1 MTSQHLWLRATTRRG
16 RGAVRRRLNWAV
28 LGACLVGAMLTPR
41 VLAGEFKAGVARVNI
56 TPPVPFYL
64 SGYAARTNPATTVR
78 TELWAK
84 ALAVQDRNGT
94 RVVFVTADL
103 IALPRDV
110 TDAVAQ
116 RIMRRHG
123 LRRSQL
129 VFNASHT
136 HSGPFVWS
144 NLRVMSNFAPAEKAR
159 VLDYTAQLTDKLTA
173 LVDAALA
180 DVSSAALSCGHATA
194 GFAIN
199 RRQPVPTGF
208 VLGQNPAGPVDHD
221 VPVLKVVAP
230 DGTLRAVLFG
240 YACHNTTCPMSLEV
254 DADYAG
260 AAQRALEAAHPG
272 ATALFMILCGG
283 DQNPH
288 PRGSMEWVEKHGREL
303 ADAVEGALA
312 GGLQPVRGPIRSAFT
327 TTPLEFVPHTREQFE
342 REANDPHP
350 FKRRRAEFVLQ
361 AYDRGHPPRQIEC
374 PVQAIRFGRD
384 LTVLAI
390 GGEVVV
396 DYALRAKREFAGEN
410 LVVAGYCNDV
420 MCYVPSRR
428 VLREGG
434 YEAVDSMIYYGRP
447 GPFAESVE
455 ENIFT
460 AARKVMSRVGV
471 RAARPAS
478 AAVAPPR

>member
-1 MTSQHLWLRATTRRG
+1 MT
-16 RGAVRRRLNWAV
+16 
-28 LGACLVGAMLTPR
+28 LGLALVAGQLI
-41 VLAGEFKAGVARVNI
+41 AGEFLAGVARVNI

-64 SGYAARTNPATTVR
+64 SGYAARTNPAGAVR
-78 TELWAK
+78 TDLWAK
-84 ALAVQDRNGT
+84 ALALQDRNGT
-94 RVVFVTADL
+94 RAVFVTADL
-103 IALPRDV
+103 IALPGDV
-110 TDAVAQ
+110 TEVVA
-116 RIMRRHG
+116 RRVMRRHG

-129 VFNASHT
+129 LFNASHT

-144 NLRVMSNFAPAEKAR
+144 NLRVMFHFAPGEKAR
-159 VLDYTAQLTDKLTA
+159 VLDYTAQLADKLTE

-180 DVSSAALSCGHATA
+180 DLSPATLSCGHGNA

-199 RRQPVPTGF
+199 RRQPVPTG
-208 VLGQNPAGPVDHD
+208 VIIGQNPAGPVDHD
-221 VPVLKVVAP
+221 VPVLKVASLQ
-230 DGTLRAVLFG
+230 GGLRAVLFG

-288 PRGSMEWVEKHGREL
+288 PRGSMDWVEKHGAEL
-303 ADAVEGALA
+303 AAAVARVLA
-312 GGLQPVRGPIRSAFT
+312 GEMKPVRGPIRTAFT
-327 TTPLEFVPHTREQFE
+327 VTALEFAPHTREQFE
-342 REANDPHP
+342 AEAKDAHP
-350 FKRRRAEFVLQ
+350 FKRRRAEFVL
-361 AYDRGHPPRQIEC
+361 AGYDRGRPPRAIDC
-374 PVQAIRFGRD
+374 PIQAVRFGKD
-384 LTVLAI
+384 LAFLGL

-396 DYALRAKREFAGEN
+396 DYALRARREFAGEN

-447 GPFAESVE
+447 GPFAENVE
-455 ENIFT
+455 ERIF
-460 AARKVMSRVGV
+460 AAAHKVLKQVGV
-471 RAARPAS
+471 RAAQS
-478 AAVAPPR
+478 ARTAALPIH

>member
-1 MTSQHLWLRATTRRG
+1 MVRGGRRPGCG
-16 RGAVRRRLNWAV
+16 RIGL
-28 LGACLVGAMLTPR
+28 ACALL
-41 VLAGEFKAGVARVNI
+41 LAGRAWAGDFLAGVARVNI

-64 SGYAARTNPATTVR
+64 SGYAARTNPATRVR
-78 TELWAK
+78 TDLWAK
-84 ALAVQDRNGT
+84 ALALQDRNGT
-94 RVVFVTADL
+94 RLVIVTADL

-116 RIMRRHG
+116 RLMHRHG

-129 VFNASHT
+129 LFNASHT
-136 HSGPFVWS
+136 HSGPVVWS
-144 NLRVMSNFAPAEKAR
+144 NLRVMFDFSPEEKVR
-159 VLDYTAQLTDKLTA
+159 VLDYASRLTDRLTE

-180 DVSSAALSCGHATA
+180 DLAPAALRCGRGNA

-199 RRQPVPTGF
+199 RRQPLPSGF

-221 VPVLKVVAP
+221 VPVLQVVSSRGA
-230 DGTLRAVLFG
+230 LRAVLFG

-288 PRGSMEWVEKHGREL
+288 PRGSMDWVEKHGQEL
-303 ADAVEGALA
+303 AGAVERVLQGAM
-312 GGLQPVRGPIRSAFT
+312 QPVRGPIRQAFT
-327 TTPLEFVPHTREQFE
+327 TASLEFAPHTREQFE
-342 REANDPHP
+342 AEAKDAHP
-350 FKRRRAEFVLQ
+350 FKRRRAEFVLR
-361 AYDRGHPPRQIEC
+361 AYDRGTPPRQIAC
-374 PVQAIRFGRD
+374 PVQAVRLGKE
-384 LTVLAI
+384 LAI
-390 GGEVVV
+390 LALGGEVVV
-396 DYALRAKREFAGEN
+396 DYALRARREFPGEN

-447 GPFAESVE
+447 GPFAEDVE
-455 ENIFT
+455 ERIF
-460 AARKVMSRVGV
+460 AAAHKVLRQVGV
-471 RAARPAS
+471 RPAAPAR
-478 AAVAPPR
+478 AAALPIQ

>member
-1 MTSQHLWLRATTRRG
+1 MSGVGVTLS
-16 RGAVRRRLNWAV
+16 
-28 LGACLVGAMLTPR
+28 CLLVAAQTF
-41 VLAGEFKAGVARVNI
+41 AGEFLAGVARVNI

-64 SGYAARTNPATTVR
+64 SGYAARTNPATSVR
-78 TELWAK
+78 TDLWAK
-84 ALAVQDRNGT
+84 ALAFQDRNGA
-94 RVVFVTADL
+94 RAVFVTADL
-103 IALPRDV
+103 IALPGDV
-110 TDAVAQ
+110 TEVVAQ
-116 RIMRRHG
+116 RVMRRHG

-129 VFNASHT
+129 LFNASHT

-144 NLRVMSNFAPAEKAR
+144 NLRVMFHFAPEEKAR
-159 VLDYTAQLTDKLTA
+159 VVEYTAQLTDKLTT

-180 DVSSAALSCGHATA
+180 DLSSAVLSCGHAKA

-199 RRQPVPTGF
+199 RRQPLPSGVTI
-208 VLGQNPAGPVDHD
+208 GQNPAGPVDHD
-221 VPVLKVVAP
+221 VPVLKVASP
-230 DGTLRAVLFG
+230 QGALRAVLFG

-288 PRGSMEWVEKHGREL
+288 PRGSMEWVEKHGVEL
-303 ADAVEGALA
+303 AGAVERALA
-312 GGLQPVRGPIRSAFT
+312 GEMKPVRGPIRTAFT
-327 TTPLEFVPHTREQFE
+327 VTPLEFAPHTREQFE
-342 REANDPHP
+342 AEAKDPHP
-350 FKRRRAEFVLQ
+350 FKRRRAEFVLK
-361 AYDRGHPPRQIEC
+361 AYDRGRPPREIDC
-374 PVQAIRFGRD
+374 PVQAVRFGKD
-384 LTVLAI
+384 LTVLAL

-455 ENIFT
+455 ERLFG
-460 AARKVMSRVGV
+460 AVHKVLKQVGV
-471 RAARPAS
+471 RPSPSAGTAALSIR
-478 AAVAPPR
+478 